1 MSNFLVL
8 EFYLLLLLFSG
19 DDEGEGWNR
28 LLHDGSVKDG
38 GDNFGVS
45 IFINMTTR
53 RLLFSDGGIK
63 AEMMSLPW
71 NNFLRS
77 LLHFIV
83 VRSDHDE
90 GLERII
96 FKSVF
101 LTLRWQKQEE
111 EGQQKEEVSQF
122 CLQKYWLSIV
132 GYLFSGHLPSVCMY
146 GHLYCKASNRLDF
159 ELCYSQRWYY
169 FVIQSACD
177 VLMYP
182 AII

>member
-1 MSNFLVL
+1 MEALTCMRVQHRLWIPWLVHHH
-8 EFYLLLLLFSG
+8 
-19 DDEGEGWNR
+19 DD
-28 LLHDGSVKDG
+28 D
-38 GDNFGVS
+38 
-45 IFINMTTR
+45 
-53 RLLFSDGGIK
+53 IK

-77 LLHFIV
+77 LLRFVV

-90 GLERII
+90 GLGRII
-96 FKSVF
+96 FRSVF

-111 EGQQKEEVSQF
+111 GGHQKGEVPQF
-122 CLQKYWLSIV
+122 RLQECWPSFV
-132 GYLFSGHLPSVCMY
+132 RHLFSGHLPSVCLY
-146 GHLYCKASNRLDF
+146 GHPYCKASNRLGF

-177 VLMYP
+177 VLIYP